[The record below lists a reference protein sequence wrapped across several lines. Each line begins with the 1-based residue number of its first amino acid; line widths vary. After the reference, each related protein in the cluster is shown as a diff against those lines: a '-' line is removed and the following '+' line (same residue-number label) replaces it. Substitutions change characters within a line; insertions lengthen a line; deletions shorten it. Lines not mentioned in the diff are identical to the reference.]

1 MPSDRR
7 RRNSPGPRPAAV
19 IGESDLILAATRRS
33 VSVRGAAQ
41 ILSCNDKTIRAL
53 LAQGS
58 LEGHRLGK
66 RGVRLYLDSLDRYR
80 EQNQITTDGN
90 PVVGEPTKPGRT
102 TAAHREALT
111 SLRELGLL

>member
-1 MPSDRR
+1 
-7 RRNSPGPRPAAV
+7 
-19 IGESDLILAATRRS
+19 LILAATRRS

-41 ILSCNDKTIRAL
+41 ILACDDKTIRAL
-53 LAQGS
+53 LAQGN

-66 RGVRLYLDSLDRYR
+66 RGVRLFLDSLDRYR
-80 EQNQITTDGN
+80 ERNLITPEGTSDASGLAEQS
-90 PVVGEPTKPGRT
+90 GTTGRRA